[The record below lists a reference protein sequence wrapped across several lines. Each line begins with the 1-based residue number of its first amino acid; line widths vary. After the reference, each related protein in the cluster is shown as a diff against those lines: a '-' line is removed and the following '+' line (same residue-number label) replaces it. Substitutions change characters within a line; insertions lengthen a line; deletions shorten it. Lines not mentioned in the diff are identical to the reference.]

1 MAEEPNE
8 KILRQVRHM
17 LDKANHP
24 NTPDAEREMCIRR
37 ADTLMLRYAIDQALL
52 DATKKDDR
60 RLPVTRKFHA
70 YDGREWKYK
79 FGTILHAMEET
90 YRCRVAIHHNGDVT
104 VVGMPEDVDYMELI
118 WTNVYLTFISRL
130 YPRWDDNLSFDH
142 NVYNYK
148 RAGFKWAQIYKV
160 ATEHHHYLRDEK
172 DGAMI
177 RGYKRH
183 AEMVG
188 DTSTIKTQKHEAF
201 RESFAEGFVRSL
213 CARLE
218 TVRSETS
225 EAATGSGA
233 ELALVDVRDRVQ
245 EAFYETFPDFRPMS
259 EEERARLLQDIRE
272 REEREAR
279 ALQERLDA
287 MTPAE
292 RRRYEDEQER
302 ERRRQAKADERY
314 WRNLAKDS
322 ARRYDP
328 DGMSTGRAAGQEVNL
343 GHEQA
348 VGATKAGE
356 LE

>member
-1 MAEEPNE
+1 MTQPVEE
-8 KILRQVRHM
+8 KILDRVRKL
-17 LDKANHP
+17 LDRANHP
-24 NTPDAEREMCIRR
+24 NTPDPERELCIQR
-37 ADTLMLRYAIDQALL
+37 ADRYMLQYAIDQALL

-60 RLPVTRKFHA
+60 RLPITRRFHA

-90 YRCRVAIHHNGDVT
+90 YRCRVAIHADGDVT

-148 RAGFKWAQIYKV
+148 RAGFRWAQIYRI
-160 ATEHHHYLRDEK
+160 ATEHHHYLKDEK

-183 AEMVG
+183 AAMVG
-188 DTSTIKTQKHEAF
+188 DTSQIKTQRHEAF

-218 TVRSETS
+218 TVRTETS
-225 EAATGSGA
+225 ETATGSGA
-233 ELALVDVRDRVQ
+233 ELALVSVKDRVE
-245 EAFYETFPDFRPMS
+245 EAFYEVFPNLAPMI
-259 EEERARLLQDIRE
+259 EEERERLLQEIRE
-272 REEREAR
+272 REQREA
-279 ALQERLDA
+279 
-287 MTPAE
+287 
-292 RRRYEDEQER
+292 EQER
-302 ERRRQAKADERY
+302 ERRREAKANERY
-314 WRNLAKDS
+314 WRDLDRDQ

-328 DGMSTGRAAGQEVNL
+328 EGISVGRAAGKEVNL
-343 GHEQA
+343 GTDQA
-348 VGATKAGE
+348 VGGSDTAGE
-356 LE
+356 LG